1 MPGANLLVGSAQPDL
16 EPETNLSA
24 TTQVGGGGFDKNGSE
39 FLVVAIVLGAVG
51 MLILFRV
58 AGFQAVIGVQV
69 GK

>member
-1 MPGANLLVGSAQPDL
+1 MPGSNPLVGGAMPDF

-24 TTQVGGGGFDKNGSE
+24 TQEVGGGGFSRNGSE